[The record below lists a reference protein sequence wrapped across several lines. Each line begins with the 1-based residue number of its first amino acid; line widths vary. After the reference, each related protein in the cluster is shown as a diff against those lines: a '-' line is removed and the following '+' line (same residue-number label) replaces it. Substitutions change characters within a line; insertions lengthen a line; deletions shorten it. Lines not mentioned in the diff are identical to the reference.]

1 MEVPHCSLYDEGWRR
16 LGCIGCPMSSAKQ
29 KQIENARYP
38 HVKRNWIKAIKAIR
52 NGVGIQKRIYLV
64 EHQSGLDANQKR
76 QRIAQDTGGW
86 IAHPD
91 QEHWLSNSSM
101 RGRGKTNTIQQ
112 AQIHQREPA
121 TECGTCG
128 FSQSSS
134 SDRLTDE
141 QREDLIA
148 ENIYDWWI
156 SGKSYKK
163 WYTDKFLQLKF
174 EFPEDNET

>member
-1 MEVPHCSLYDEGWRR
+1 M
-16 LGCIGCPMSSAKQ
+16 
-29 KQIENARYP
+29 
-38 HVKRNWIKAIKAIR
+38 
-52 NGVGIQKRIYLV
+52 

-76 QRIAQDTGGW
+76 QRITQDTGGW

-91 QEHWLSNSSM
+91 PKHWLDNSSM
-101 RGRGKTNTIQQ
+101 GGGIGQHQPNSYQKDIWTADGTGWTPSSKHKYTNKNQLRSVERG
-112 AQIHQREPA
+112 
-121 TECGTCG
+121 G

-141 QREDLIA
+141 QKEDLIA

-163 WYTDKFLQLKF
+163 WYADKFLQLKLEF
-174 EFPEDNET
+174 EE

>member
-1 MEVPHCSLYDEGWRR
+1 
-16 LGCIGCPMSSAKQ
+16 MSSAKQ
-29 KQIENARYP
+29 KQIENVRYP

-52 NGVGIQKRIYLV
+52 GGKIPSRLHLV

-91 QEHWLSNSSM
+91 PEHWLDNHSASTSTSTRANY
-101 RGRGKTNTIQQ
+101 GVWDG
-112 AQIHQREPA
+112 
-121 TECGTCG
+121 G

-141 QREDLIA
+141 QREDLIV

-163 WYTDKFLQLKF
+163 WYADKFLQQKF
-174 EFPEDNET
+174 DF

>member
-1 MEVPHCSLYDEGWRR
+1 MKVPHCSLYDEGWRR
-16 LGCIGCPMSSAKQ
+16 LGCIGCPMSSVKQ

-52 NGVGIQKRIYLV
+52 NGGGIQKRIYLV

-86 IAHPD
+86 IQHPD

-156 SGKSYKK
+156 SGKSYKR
-163 WYTDKFLQLKF
+163 WYANKFLQLKF
-174 EFPEDNET
+174 DLSEDNAT